1 MTLKKVLPNIILPKN
16 KLFWSS
22 GSVKTM
28 LNLMEYTGVLSG
40 VQPVRYC
47 SSTPSPK
54 PLLSSSSMSS
64 PSSDG
69 SCPSRLVVSNVNVA
83 EESNSDGEVLD
94 LTLPIRKRASN
105 DNSQPS
111 YKKSLIKRY
120 CKSIESVVVFCFLVV
135 YVFLSVFCVVLFL
148 KSSVSLNFSQ
158 FIQYINRI
166 GFEF

>member
-1 MTLKKVLPNIILPKN
+1 
-16 KLFWSS
+16 
-22 GSVKTM
+22 
-28 LNLMEYTGVLSG
+28 
-40 VQPVRYC
+40 
-47 SSTPSPK
+47 
-54 PLLSSSSMSS
+54 MSS